1 MDINSLTDNVAALP
15 EFDSGQ
21 TSIEREL
28 GPEPGELDGPGIP
41 VDISQFGGAP
51 EPGLNEL
58 APDEQF
64 AVEEDTVTSPVAD
77 PGPPTHQAPAS
88 SAPPQLDP
96 QQQFMVGVL
105 QHIQASQAAQEQRF
119 QALMQQI
126 LPKQEVPPPD
136 PFADMPPE
144 LRKAIDANPELKAYT
159 EYMAK
164 KAAAPT
170 EQYRQEMEKRIEQAR
185 FQNQVTQFQNEA
197 RQVADTIISR
207 GYKLEGT
214 AKQHVSDFLY
224 DTALAITHARGGT
237 PLQYVDAVAKVFD
250 TGVQGRQ
257 AYLGE
262 TVKQKVAAR
271 QTPQATPARTA
282 APGMV
287 PGKQQAGPPTDAE
300 IRLAGYANRTEAI
313 MNGYRKVEQLRARR
327 AQGN

>member
-1 MDINSLTDNVAALP
+1 MNVNDLSDNMEALP
-15 EFDSGQ
+15 EFDSGA

-64 AVEEDTVTSPVAD
+64 AVEEDAVASPVAD
-77 PGPPTHQAPAS
+77 PGTPPQTPAS
-88 SAPPQLDP
+88 PAPPQLDP
-96 QQQFMVGVL
+96 TQQFMVGVL
-105 QHIQASQAAQEQRF
+105 QQMQSQAQAQEQRF
-119 QALMQQI
+119 QALLQQV
-126 LPKQEVPPPD
+126 LPKPEPKPVD

-164 KAAAPT
+164 KAAAPVDS
-170 EQYRQEMEKRIEQAR
+170 YRQEMEKRIEEAK

-197 RQVADTIISR
+197 RQVADTILGR

-224 DTALAITHARGGT
+224 DTALALTNARGGT
-237 PLQYVDAVAKVFD
+237 PSQYLEAVQKVFD

-257 AYLGE
+257 AFLGE
-262 TVKQKVAAR
+262 KIKQQVASR
-271 QTPQATPARTA
+271 PTPQAPARAA

>member
-1 MDINSLTDNVAALP
+1 MDINSLTDNMEALP

-21 TSIEREL
+21 TAIEAEL
-28 GPEPGELDGPGIP
+28 GPAPGELDGPGIP

-58 APDEQF
+58 APDESA
-64 AVEEDTVTSPVAD
+64 AVEEETVSSPVAD
-77 PGPPTHQAPAS
+77 SGAPPQAPVS

-96 QQQFMVGVL
+96 QQQFMAAMF
-105 QHIQASQAAQEQRF
+105 QQMQASQAAQEQRF
-119 QALMQQI
+119 QALMQQAF
-126 LPKQEVPPPD
+126 PKPEAPPPD
-136 PFADMPPE
+136 PLADMPPE
-144 LRKAIDANPELKAYT
+144 LRKAVDGNPELKSFS
-159 EYMAK
+159 EWIAK
-164 KAAAPT
+164 KSQAPT

-197 RQVADTIISR
+197 RQVADSILSR
-207 GYKLEGT
+207 GYKLEGQ

-237 PLQYVDAVAKVFD
+237 PLQYLDAVAKVFD

-257 AYLGE
+257 AHLGE

-271 QTPQATPARTA
+271 QTPQATPGKVA

-287 PGKQQAGPPTDAE
+287 PGKQQAGPPSDAE
-300 IRLAGYANRTEAI
+300 IRQAGYANRTEAI

>member
-1 MDINSLTDNVAALP
+1 MDVNSLSDNMEALP
-15 EFDSGQ
+15 DAPG
-21 TSIEREL
+21 IEVEA
-28 GPEPGELDGPGIP
+28 GPAPGELDGAGIP

-64 AVEEDTVTSPVAD
+64 AVEEDTATSPVAD
-77 PGPPTHQAPAS
+77 PGTPTQAPAS

-96 QQQFMVGVL
+96 QQQFMAAMF
-105 QHIQASQAAQEQRF
+105 QQMQASQAAQEQRF
-119 QALMQQI
+119 QAMMQQI
-126 LPKQEVPPPD
+126 MPKQEVPPPD
-136 PFADMPPE
+136 PLSDMPPE
-144 LRKAIDANPELKAYT
+144 LRKAVDGNPELKSFS
-159 EYMAK
+159 EWIAK
-164 KAAAPT
+164 KSQAPT

-185 FQNQVTQFQNEA
+185 FQQQVTQFQNEA
-197 RQVADTIISR
+197 RQVADTIIGR
-207 GYKLEGT
+207 GYKLEGQ

-250 TGVQGRQ
+250 TGVQARQ

-262 TVKQKVAAR
+262 QVKQNVAKR
-271 QTPQATPARTA
+271 QTPATPARTA

-300 IRLAGYANRTEAI
+300 IRQAGYANRTEAI
-313 MNGYRKVEQLRARR
+313 MNGYRKVETLRARR